1 MAGEAWVASGAEEE
15 VESARASP
23 FTQRSRESKVETER
37 DDELSSFLYS

>member
-1 MAGEAWVASGAEEE
+1 MAGDAWMASGAEEE

-23 FTQRSRESKVETER
+23 LTQRGRESQAETER

>member
-1 MAGEAWVASGAEEE
+1 MAGEAWMAWGAEEE

-23 FTQRSRESKVETER
+23 FIQRNRESQVETER